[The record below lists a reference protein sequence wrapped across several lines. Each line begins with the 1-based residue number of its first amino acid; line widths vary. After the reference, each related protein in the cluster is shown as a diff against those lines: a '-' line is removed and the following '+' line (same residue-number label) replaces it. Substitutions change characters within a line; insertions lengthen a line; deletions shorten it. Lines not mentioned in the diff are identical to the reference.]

1 MQEPVLILG
10 ARSDIARACAH
21 VFAKKGHSIQLAA
34 RNAVE
39 LGEDAADLRLRYGV
53 EVTCHEFDALDIHG
67 HLSFLDSL
75 QTLPVIAICA
85 VGTMGAQGLSEIDAT
100 AALRDIRSN
109 FEGPAMTMSTL
120 ANLFEA
126 RGSGT
131 LVGISSVAGL
141 RGRATNYTYGAAK
154 AGFTAFLSGMRNRL
168 AKKGVHVVTVL
179 PGFVDTA
186 MTADLDLPGPLTAQ
200 PSEVAQA
207 IATAVVKKRNVIY
220 VGWIWRWIMIIICNI
235 PEGIFKKLSI

>member
-10 ARSDIARACAH
+10 ARSDIARACARL
-21 VFAKKGHSIQLAA
+21 FAKKGHSIQLAA
-34 RNAVE
+34 RNAVG
-39 LGEDAADLRLRYGV
+39 LGDDAVDLRLRYGV
-53 EVTCHEFDALDIHG
+53 EVTCHEFDALDIHS

-85 VGTMGAQGLSEIDAT
+85 VGTMGAQDLSEIDAS
-100 AALRDIRSN
+100 AALCDIRSY
-109 FEGPAMTMSTL
+109 FEGPAMMMAAL
-120 ANLFEA
+120 ANLYD
-126 RGSGT
+126 T
-131 LVGISSVAGL
+131 IVGISSVAGL

-168 AKKGVHVVTVL
+168 AKKGVHVITVL

-207 IATAVVKKRNVIY
+207 SATAVVKKRNVIY

-235 PEGIFKKLSI
+235 PESIFKKLNI